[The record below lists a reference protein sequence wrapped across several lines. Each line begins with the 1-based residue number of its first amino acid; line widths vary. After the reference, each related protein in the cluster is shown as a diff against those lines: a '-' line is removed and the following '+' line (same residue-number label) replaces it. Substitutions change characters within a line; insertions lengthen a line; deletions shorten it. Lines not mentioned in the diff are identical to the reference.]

1 MADKKLILTE
11 SQFNRIMAESI
22 LSESNIDDIV
32 KSRDFEKK
40 VKETVAS
47 AIKNDKT
54 IEKDLEQK
62 VKKVVVNCVSE
73 LFKTLWQRK
82 SFYENML

>member
-54 IEKDLEQK
+54 IERKIREI
-62 VKKVVVNCVSE
+62 VNKTISE
-73 LFKTLWQRK
+73 LFKVLWMRRD
-82 SFYENML
+82 FYKDV